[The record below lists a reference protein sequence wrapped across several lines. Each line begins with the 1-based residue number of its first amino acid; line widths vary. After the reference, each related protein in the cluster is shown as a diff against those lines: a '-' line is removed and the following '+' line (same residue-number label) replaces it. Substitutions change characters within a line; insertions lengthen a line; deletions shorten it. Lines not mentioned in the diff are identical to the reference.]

1 MASSLHL
8 FRLLFCE
15 VLNIKYSLTFLVF
28 FLIVIFVSGC
38 DLNATNSGKYQ
49 IIYNGEQKKEQ
60 KTKKDEK
67 DDYTIAIVPKVSGIP
82 YFNAVEEGAIEAGE
96 DLNINVLF
104 TGPPIADWKQQRNII
119 EDFIQR
125 DVDLIAVSAN
135 DPERLGPVL
144 QKAREKGIKVIT
156 WDSDTDPKYRELF
169 INMVD
174 PENLGRHLMD
184 NLASKMGEKGE
195 YAILTGSHVAANLS
209 TWMNYMIEQQEE
221 VYPEMKLVEVVET
234 EDNPQKSYTEAEKLL
249 KTYPNLRGILGSSS
263 VGPPAAAQAVKDA
276 GKAGKVTVTGLSTPN
291 LMRSF
296 LKDGSAQMITL
307 WSPKKLGY
315 LTVSLAKDLLNGDNL
330 KDGQHIGNVG
340 NIKIKGDTVIMGLP
354 IDFTRENIDQYDF

>member
-1 MASSLHL
+1 MNS
-8 FRLLFCE
+8 
-15 VLNIKYSLTFLVF
+15 
-28 FLIVIFVSGC
+28 
-38 DLNATNSGKYQ
+38 TNSEKYQ

-60 KTKKDEK
+60 KNQNKGNE
-67 DDYTIAIVPKVSGIP
+67 DYTIAIIPKVSGIP
-82 YFNAVEEGAIEAGE
+82 YFNAVEEGALEAGK
-96 DLNINVLF
+96 DLNLNVLF

-125 DVDLIAVSAN
+125 DVDLMAVSAN
-135 DPERLGPVL
+135 DPDRLGPVL
-144 QKAREKGIKVIT
+144 QKAREKGIRVIT
-156 WDSDTDPKYRELF
+156 WDSDTDVKYRELF

-174 PENLGRHLMD
+174 PENLGRHLVD

-209 TWMNYMIEQQEE
+209 EWMNYIIRQQEE
-221 VYPEMKLVEVVET
+221 VYPEMTLVEVVDT
-234 EDNPQKSYTEAEKLL
+234 EDNPQKSYLGAEKLL
-249 KTYPNLRGILGSSS
+249 KNYPNLKGILGSSS
-263 VGPPAAAQAVKDA
+263 VGPPAAAQAVQDA
-276 GKAGKVTVTGLSTPN
+276 GKIGKVTVTGLSTPN
-291 LMRSF
+291 LMRTY

-315 LTVSLAKDLLNGDNL
+315 LTVSLAKELLNGDKL
-330 KDGQHIGNVG
+330 KDGQHIGKVG

>member
-1 MASSLHL
+1 M
-8 FRLLFCE
+8 
-15 VLNIKYSLTFLVF
+15 NIKNYLKFLIC

-38 DLNATNSGKYQ
+38 ELNTGKYQ
-49 IIYNGEQKKEQ
+49 IIYNGDQKKEQ
-60 KTKKDEK
+60 NKQNESKEN
-67 DDYTIAIVPKVSGIP
+67 YTIAIVPKVSGIP
-82 YFNAVEEGAIEAGE
+82 YFNAVEEGAFEAGE
-96 DLNINVLF
+96 DLNVNVLF

-135 DPERLGPVL
+135 DPERLGPAL
-144 QKAREKGIKVIT
+144 QKAREKGIRVIT
-156 WDSDTDPKYRELF
+156 WDSDTDTKYRELF

-195 YAILTGSHVAANLS
+195 YAIMTGSHVAANLS
-209 TWMNYMIEQQEE
+209 TWMNYIIEQQEE
-221 VYPEMKLVEVVET
+221 EYPEMKLVDVVET
-234 EDNPQKSYTEAEKLL
+234 EDNSQKSYTGAEKLL
-249 KTYPNLRGILGSSS
+249 KTYPNLKGILGSSS

-276 GKAGKVTVTGLSTPN
+276 GKAGMVTVTGLSTPN
-291 LMRSF
+291 LMRSY

-315 LTVSLAKDLLNGDNL
+315 LTVSLAKELLNGENL
-330 KDGQHIGNVG
+330 KDGQHIGKVG